1 PAGQRVRVE
10 RNGVMVTMTA
20 TAAERLRGIQEQEG
34 QSGKALRI
42 RAVPGGCSGY
52 QYDMV
57 FDDIQAGDHRFE
69 SNGLALVGDEDSL
82 PLLNGSGND
91 FAGSRGGH
99 GIQIKKPKARRGCG
113 CGKSF
118 QT

>member
-1 PAGQRVRVE
+1 
-10 RNGVMVTMTA
+10 MLTMTA
-20 TAAERLRGIQEQEG
+20 TAAERLRGIREQEG

-57 FDDIQAGDHRFE
+57 FDDAQASDHKFE
-69 SNGLALVGDEDSL
+69 SNGLEMIVDPESLSLVT
-82 PLLNGSGND
+82 GSEID
-91 FAGSRGGH
+91 FEESFGASGFKIKNPNARG
-99 GIQIKKPKARRGCG
+99 GCG

>member
-1 PAGQRVRVE
+1 
-10 RNGVMVTMTA
+10 MVTMTS

-34 QSGKALRI
+34 YSGKPLRI

-57 FDDIQAGDHRFE
+57 FDDVQQGDAKFE
-69 SNGLALVGDEDSL
+69 SNGMDLVVDPDSL
-82 PLLNGSGND
+82 PLLNGAEIDFEESFGASGFKIKNPN
-91 FAGSRGGH
+91 ARG
-99 GIQIKKPKARRGCG
+99 GCG

>member
-1 PAGQRVRVE
+1 
-10 RNGVMVTMTA
+10 MVTMTA

-34 QSGKALRI
+34 YSGKPLRI

-57 FDDIQAGDHRFE
+57 FDDEQTGDHRFE
-69 SNGLALVGDEDSL
+69 SNGMALVVDADSL
-82 PLLNGSGND
+82 PLLNGSEID
-91 FAGSRGGH
+91 FEESFGASGFK
-99 GIQIKKPKARRGCG
+99 IKNPNASGGCG